1 MAGSSTTNFYGINVK
16 SVPKRAVVLLGRS
29 LFAAIFLISG
39 LGASLI
45 VLLLVPVT
53 FNRTSGRHTI

>member
-1 MAGSSTTNFYGINVK
+1 MAGSSTANFYGIDVR
-16 SVPKRAVVLLGRS
+16 SVPKRAVVLLGRL

-45 VLLLVPVT
+45 ALLLVPVT